1 METNEHHPNVTL
13 LMRIWEAFNKN
24 DLEAV
29 SRMVSENIVYR
40 ISGRGPLSG
49 IYKGRLLFMKA
60 LEKAKE
66 LSGGTIAVKPLVTLA
81 DDHYVFVFARA
92 TGRRSEKVLDIE
104 HCYLYRFSNGQL
116 VEGRTMPVDLYE
128 FDEFWK

>member
-66 LSGGTIAVKPLVTLA
+66 LSGGTIAVKPLFTLA
-81 DDHYVFVFARA
+81 GDHYVFVFARA